1 MDLYEHRILIVDDEP
16 ALQKMVS
23 DFLYKEGY
31 RQVAAAG
38 SCREA
43 RGAFEDRKSVV

>member
-38 SCREA
+38 AAGRQEV
-43 RGAFEDRKSVV
+43 RLKGNTPI